1 MPLDQ
6 LANIAEISA
15 GVLLI
20 VSLIYVG
27 IQIRQNTAATQA
39 ATGQAWFNTFDGHVG
54 LINSSPTL
62 AGILHRGATGLSSL
76 KDGEIIQFGAYLDQ
90 SFTSFEVYY
99 FQWKA
104 GKLDARLWSTQR
116 QAIGALLMQPGQQQ
130 WWETRRHW
138 YDKEFQEYINQVID
152 AREAKPMHPFAV
164 DPSTAT

>member
-1 MPLDQ
+1 MPLVQ
-6 LANIAEISA
+6 LANIAEIVA
-15 GVLLI
+15 AALVI

-39 ATGQAWFNTFDGHVG
+39 ATGQSWFNTFDGHVG

-62 AGILHRGATGLSSL
+62 ADILHRGATGLSNL
-76 KDGEIIQFGAYLDQ
+76 KDSEIIQFGAFLDQ

-116 QAIGALLMQPGQQQ
+116 HAIAALLMQPGQQQ

-138 YDKEFQEYINQVID
+138 YDIEFQEYVNQVID
-152 AREAKPMHPFAV
+152 SGEGKPMHPFSV
-164 DPSTAT
+164 EPSTAT